1 MATTPEKVGF
11 RQRLRQIGI
20 AFQFTRRHDKHVVW
34 LLLVAFG
41 VPAAIGLG
49 VGIPLGMWVL
59 IPLGAMTGVLAA
71 LIVFSRR
78 VQRATYAEV
87 QGKPGA
93 AAAILDTMRGNWRV
107 TPAIAVTPQQDI
119 VHRVVGRPGVVLVS
133 EGSANRLRNLL
144 AQEKKKIG
152 RVLPDVQVFQVAVGD
167 GDGQVPIRKVQTHLM
182 KMPRALTP
190 KQINAIEQRL
200 QALGG
205 ARPPIPKGPMPKS
218 GKAMKGA
225 KQQMYRGR

>member
-1 MATTPEKVGF
+1 MATTPAKVGI
-11 RQRLRQIGI
+11 RQRLRQIGV

-34 LLLVAFG
+34 LLLLAFG
-41 VPAAIGLG
+41 VPVAIGFG
-49 VGIPLGMWVL
+49 VGIALQLWVL
-59 IPLGAMTGVLAA
+59 LPLALLTGVLVA

-93 AAAILDTMRGNWRV
+93 AAAILDSMRGNWRV
-107 TPAIAVTPQQDI
+107 TPAIAVTPQQDV
-119 VHRVVGRPGVVLVS
+119 VHRVVGRPGVILVS
-133 EGSANRLRNLL
+133 EGSPQRLRNVLT
-144 AQEKKKIG
+144 QEKKKIG
-152 RVLPDVQVFQVAVGD
+152 RVLPDVQIFDVAVGD

-182 KMPRALTP
+182 KMPRAITP

-205 ARPPIPKGPMPKS
+205 VRPPIPKGPMPKS